1 MMKTM
6 KWVYLV
12 FGIVFL
18 IDFVTSWLNPEE
30 TYQILFWEVNIWVY
44 RIYRLV
50 FMLLFLKL
58 FIDQRNA
65 ERLN

>member
-44 RIYRLV
+44 RVYRLA
-50 FMLLFLKL
+50 FMILFIKLFL
-58 FIDQRNA
+58 DQRKA

>member
-18 IDFVTSWLNPEE
+18 IDFLTSWLNPEE

-44 RIYRLV
+44 RAYRLV

-58 FIDQRNA
+58 FIDQRKA
-65 ERLN
+65 ENLD